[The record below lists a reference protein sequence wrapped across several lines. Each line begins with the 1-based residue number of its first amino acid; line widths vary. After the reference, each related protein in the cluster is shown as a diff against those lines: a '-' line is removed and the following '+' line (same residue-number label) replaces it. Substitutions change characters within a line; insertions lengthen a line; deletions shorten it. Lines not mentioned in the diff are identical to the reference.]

1 MKELDKFLK
10 NTKEITFMEFLDV
23 YSDLE
28 IEYTKEKAKYTFIF
42 PEVDNYDE
50 VTTTL
55 KIDSKGHLV
64 ESTCNCGTEDD
75 GYCVHELGAYIK
87 YLELKNPKFD
97 ILEYL
102 LDNDKRGKEDIWLEA
117 MHFEAFDEEF
127 EMSEEEMEEIMNF
140 DIGEVFADMTKYEII
155 DFLRDLVDTYP
166 VARFAILQHI
176 ADITL
181 AGLDLDDNYDDND
194 MESLRSQL
202 LPKTNK
208 PS

>member
-1 MKELDKFLK
+1 MKELDNFLK

-28 IEYTKEKAKYTFIF
+28 IEYTIKNSTYTFIF

-50 VTTTL
+50 ITTTI
-55 KIDSKGHLV
+55 KVDSNGHLE
-64 ESTCNCGTEDD
+64 ESICDCSYEGD

-87 YLELKNPKFD
+87 YLEFMDPKFD

-102 LDNDKRGKEDIWLEA
+102 LESDKRGKTDIWLEA
-117 MHFEAFDEEF
+117 MHFEAFDEDYEI
-127 EMSEEEMEEIMNF
+127 SEEEMQEIMEF
-140 DIGEVFADMTKYEII
+140 DIGEVFADMTKHEII

-176 ADITL
+176 ADMTL
-181 AGLDLDDNYDDND
+181 AGLDLDENYDEHEI
-194 MESLRSQL
+194 ESLRSQL